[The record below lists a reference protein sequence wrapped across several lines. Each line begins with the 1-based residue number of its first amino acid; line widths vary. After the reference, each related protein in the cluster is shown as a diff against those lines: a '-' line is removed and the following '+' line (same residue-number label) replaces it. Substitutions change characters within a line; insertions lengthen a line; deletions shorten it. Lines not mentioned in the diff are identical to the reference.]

1 MKGYDKLDPKENK
14 GQCQKSSLLLKSS
27 FKEFLKERDI
37 YIVKRSRYMNQSVTW
52 SIVIMVA
59 ILLVAVT
66 IVIYYIMRYDYLF
79 PND

>member
-1 MKGYDKLDPKENK
+1 MAD
-14 GQCQKSSLLLKSS
+14 QK
-27 FKEFLKERDI
+27 
-37 YIVKRSRYMNQSVTW
+37 VTW

-59 ILLVAVT
+59 ILLIAVT

>member
-1 MKGYDKLDPKENK
+1 MHR
-14 GQCQKSSLLLKSS
+14 
-27 FKEFLKERDI
+27 FKEILPN
-37 YIVKRSRYMNQSVTW
+37 KRKRKWWRIKLWLQTVTW

-59 ILLVAVT
+59 ILLIAVT